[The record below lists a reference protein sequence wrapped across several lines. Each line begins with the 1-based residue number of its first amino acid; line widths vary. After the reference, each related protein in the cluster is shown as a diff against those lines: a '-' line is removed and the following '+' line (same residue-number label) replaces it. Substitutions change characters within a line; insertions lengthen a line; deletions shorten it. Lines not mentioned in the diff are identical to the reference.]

1 MQAVGDDKLDKVG
14 EYLVSALENSSVW
27 LYFSNCDPTF
37 PLPSQ
42 PNYPPVS
49 HFLKRELLQ
58 IMPVVGGYIAFQARE
73 M

>member
-1 MQAVGDDKLDKVG
+1 MVGKLTKVKYHELSPVMVIVLTLIPHHG
-14 EYLVSALENSSVW
+14 T
-27 LYFSNCDPTF
+27 CQH
-37 PLPSQ
+37 SQ

-58 IMPVVGGYIAFQARE
+58 IMPVVGGYIALQARE

>member
-1 MQAVGDDKLDKVG
+1 MISKWSWKAIPCRFVVLICSKL
-14 EYLVSALENSSVW
+14 
-27 LYFSNCDPTF
+27 
-37 PLPSQ
+37 SQ
-42 PNYPPVS
+42 PNYPPIS